1 MKINRIL
8 VVLGDQLFPLEFL
21 EKTKCRRIFMAEDLG
36 LCTAS
41 KHHKLK
47 ILMFLS
53 AMRAY
58 RDALVKRGFE
68 VFYHAIGESDF
79 LAPFE
84 QKLKL
89 VITKEQIT
97 EVNYFEIED
106 HFFADQLDQF
116 RSTSSAT
123 WVQHPSPKFL
133 CTREKFFEFSKG
145 KKTLRMASFY
155 QMMRRD
161 LDLLMVN
168 NEPVGGRWSFDE
180 ENRKKLPVGLELPDI
195 PSSCC
200 ANQST
205 LKHQIE
211 EHFADHPGPISN
223 LWMPI
228 TRDGAL
234 RWLDEFLVQKFADFG
249 KYEDAVHDSNNFLFH
264 SALSTSLNMGLL
276 TPLEVV
282 GKAINFYEHNDV
294 PINSV
299 EGFVRQI
306 IGWREF
312 IRGVYDIKRKE
323 QIKSNFWG
331 HSRRL
336 TSDWYD
342 GTTGITPLDDTIRD
356 CREFGYTHHIPR
368 LMIVANLMTLAR
380 IDPREV
386 YAWFMEMFVDSADW
400 VMVPNVFGMGTF
412 ADGGI
417 FSTKP
422 YICGS
427 NYIIKMSN
435 YKKGHWSDIVD
446 GLYWSFIHDNLEPF
460 KRNPRSSFMT
470 KNLERIDSERKTFIF
485 DLAKD
490 FIATKTTIL

>member
-1 MKINRIL
+1 
-8 VVLGDQLFPLEFL
+8 
-21 EKTKCRRIFMAEDLG
+21 
-36 LCTAS
+36 
-41 KHHKLK
+41 
-47 ILMFLS
+47 
-53 AMRAY
+53 
-58 RDALVKRGFE
+58 
-68 VFYHAIGESDF
+68 
-79 LAPFE
+79 
-84 QKLKL
+84 
-89 VITKEQIT
+89 
-97 EVNYFEIED
+97 
-106 HFFADQLDQF
+106 
-116 RSTSSAT
+116 
-123 WVQHPSPKFL
+123 
-133 CTREKFFEFSKG
+133 
-145 KKTLRMASFY
+145 
-155 QMMRRD
+155 
-161 LDLLMVN
+161 
-168 NEPVGGRWSFDE
+168 
-180 ENRKKLPVGLELPDI
+180 
-195 PSSCC
+195 
-200 ANQST
+200 
-205 LKHQIE
+205 
-211 EHFADHPGPISN
+211 
-223 LWMPI
+223 MPI

-234 RWLDEFLVQKFADFG
+234 RWLDEFLAQKFADFG

-282 GKAINFYEHNDV
+282 EKAINFYEHNDV

-331 HSRRL
+331 HSGRL

-446 GLYWSFIHDNLEPF
+446 GLYWRFIHDNLGAF

-470 KNLERIDSERKTFIF
+470 KNLERMDSERKTFIF

-490 FIATKTTIL
+490 FITTKTTIL